1 MLQVIQHPPSGMVLS
16 SRDHHAHLVEI
27 IGGTVIIGP
36 EYTPLQQFMM
46 VDYYYSWTTT
56 ITILIGSLYFNI
68 IYYCFVIPRRRRRRR
83 RSNYTA
89 NSSIYTDANENN
101 KSNMPPQFHRTND
114 GHTTSDHFDDLHN
127 FDYMNDL
134 HVDDDCDE
142 VYNSEENEDEWIPL
156 YGNNDNSDT
165 AVPTAHTHNSK
176 SQECNRNQLN
186 PPVHNGVDESE
197 CFFDAVQFPPDS
209 PVNDVMTDP
218 IRIDDDNNN
227 NNKASTAEE
236 FLATTFTVT
245 NNMTTLS
252 SSALENSPSITRA
265 DTLLSLLHQSE
276 SLQPVQSQQA
286 VPDVVQSLNPSTVI
300 SIVNAPSIQLPK
312 ATISNHSTVDTTV
325 VSSSM
330 AGSTSD
336 DALSFQN
343 GAANVSRVDDSNH
356 GIKDNDPNVTGR
368 AAPASPDT
376 DGIQVLQL
384 LWAELQN
391 RSRQSDTTNDDNEF
405 HPLRIEHGDHG
416 MYQSHPFLIFLS

>member
-16 SRDHHAHLVEI
+16 SRDHHPHLVEI

-68 IYYCFVIPRRRRRRR
+68 IYYCFVIPRRRRRR
-83 RSNYTA
+83 SNYTA
-89 NSSIYTDANENN
+89 NCSIYTDASKNN

-114 GHTTSDHFDDLHN
+114 GHTTSDHHLDDLHN

-156 YGNNDNSDT
+156 YGNNDNSDS

-416 MYQSHPFLIFLS
+416 MYQNHPFLVFLS